1 MKFSCMDIMYQ
12 EISLTLFIVGVVIM
26 DLQRLLLFNV
36 PIATFQFPN
45 GVKIELC

>member
-1 MKFSCMDIMYQ
+1 MD
-12 EISLTLFIVGVVIM
+12 VVIM
-26 DLQRLLLFNV
+26 DLQCLYYFIFNV